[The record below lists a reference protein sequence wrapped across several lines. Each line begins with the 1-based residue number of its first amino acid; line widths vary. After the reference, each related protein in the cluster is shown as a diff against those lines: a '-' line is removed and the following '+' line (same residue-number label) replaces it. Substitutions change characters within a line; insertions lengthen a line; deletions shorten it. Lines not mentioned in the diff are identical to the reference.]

1 MRGLQSYMSI
11 RERKIC
17 HYNSEEQLKLQ
28 SAMEATKLQIA
39 TVKHHPPWKLVY
51 ENTIKKVNI

>member
-28 SAMEATKLQIA
+28 STMEATELQIA
-39 TVKHHPPWKLVY
+39 TVKHHPP
-51 ENTIKKVNI
+51 